1 MCAFGNSFFTVLAPA
16 MSLRIQGSVQSMQ
29 LGYRAN
35 VFDESTSASLAD
47 GDAKPAFK
55 PAPTFII
62 DLGFTLAYLVAIAP
76 AWFSAERYHVR
87 ILPSFLIAAV
97 FCACYVGKIL
107 VVRWLDRRGGDARA
121 YVKSDALVVDG
132 PFAYSRHP
140 TYTLAFVQ
148 FLAWS
153 ALAFYLQ
160 AFEPWRPLMLIA
172 AIALPV
178 GFYVLNDWIVM
189 PSEEAMLADLH
200 PEAYRAYK
208 ATVNR
213 WLGRKKS

>member
-1 MCAFGNSFFTVLAPA
+1 MP
-16 MSLRIQGSVQSMQ
+16 
-29 LGYRAN
+29 LGFRAN
-35 VFDESTSASLAD
+35 VFDESNSASLAN
-47 GDAKPAFK
+47 GDAKPGFK
-55 PAPTFII
+55 PAPTFVL

-76 AWFSAERYHVR
+76 AWFSAAHYNVPV
-87 ILPSFLIAAV
+87 LPTFLIAAV

-107 VVRWLDRRGGDARA
+107 VVRFLDRRGGDARA

-140 TYTLAFVQ
+140 TYALALVQ

-160 AFEPWRPLMLIA
+160 AFEPWRPVMLLA
-172 AIALPV
+172 ALALPV
-178 GFYVLNDWIVM
+178 GFYLLNDWVVM

-200 PEAYRAYK
+200 PDAYAVYK
-208 ATVNR
+208 TTVNR
-213 WLGRKKS
+213 WFGRKKP